1 MIKLAKKQD
10 AKVSEKKPD
19 CCTALD
25 GRTNLVAHS
34 SVMVAGC

>member
-1 MIKLAKKQD
+1 MIQLANKQN

-19 CCTALD
+19 CCTALE
-25 GRTNLVAHS
+25 GRTNLVALS